1 MFLKAYF
8 APILLSFL
16 LSLSLSDTAAAKKNA
31 KPIANAET
39 AKNNK
44 ENANAKS
51 YESAVPATTPFV
63 GLPLDI
69 DVLARETYMI
79 DYDTGVVLLE
89 KNAET
94 PIHPSSMT
102 KIMTAYLVIDK
113 IKTGV
118 IKKDSVFTVSK
129 NGWRLEGSSMF
140 LNINDQVKV
149 EDLLKGLIIQSGNDA
164 SVTLAEN
171 ISGSEAAFASEM
183 TRRAR
188 EMGAK
193 QTNFVNA
200 SGLPLPEHQTTAKDL
215 AIISTHAIK
224 DQPDYY
230 PMYSEKEFSY
240 GNIKQGNRN
249 PLLYKN
255 IGCDGIKTGSSQI
268 AGYGMVASS
277 LQDGRRVILVIN
289 GLKSMQARANEATK
303 LITWG
308 LRTFTNKTIATAQQ
322 VLGKIP
328 VTYGTADHV
337 NAVARG
343 AFLIT
348 IPRTFENEVKTTV
361 ELTES
366 IEAPVTSGMTL
377 GKITVTCPAF
387 KEPIIFDLI
396 AEADIERAGFI
407 KRIGQK
413 IASIFSQKQ
422 K

>member
-1 MFLKAYF
+1 MFLKGYF
-8 APILLSFL
+8 TSALLSFL
-16 LSLSLSDTAAAKKNA
+16 LSLSLCDAAPSKKNA
-31 KPIANAET
+31 ET
-39 AKNNK
+39 K
-44 ENANAKS
+44 EVKS
-51 YESAVPATTPFV
+51 KKETTNPYESTVPATTPFA
-63 GLPLDI
+63 GLPLDV
-69 DVLARETYMI
+69 DVIAREAYLI
-79 DYDTGVVLLE
+79 DYETGSVLLE
-89 KNAET
+89 KNAEA

-129 NGWRLEGSSMF
+129 NGWKLEGSSMF

-171 ISGSEAAFASEM
+171 ISGSEGAFAAEM
-183 TRRAR
+183 TRRAH

-193 QTNFVNA
+193 KTNFLNA

-230 PMYSEKEFSY
+230 PLYKEVDFTY

-255 IGCDGIKTGSSQI
+255 IGCDGIKTGSSKI
-268 AGYGMVASS
+268 AGYGIVASCT
-277 LQDGRRVILVIN
+277 QDGRRVILVIN
-289 GLKSMQARANEATK
+289 GLKSMQARADEATK

-322 VLGKIP
+322 AFGKIP

-337 NAVARG
+337 NAVARN
-343 AFLIT
+343 AFVIT
-348 IPRTFENEVKTTV
+348 VPKAFENELKTKI

-377 GKITVTCPAF
+377 GKITVTCQAF

-396 AEADIERAGFI
+396 AETDVERAGFI

-413 IASIFSQKQ
+413 ISAIFSRK
-422 K
+422 

>member
-1 MFLKAYF
+1 MFLKGYF
-8 APILLSFL
+8 ATALLSFL
-16 LSLSLSDTAAAKKNA
+16 LSLSICDAVAAKKNA
-31 KPIANAET
+31 KPAASAE
-39 AKNNK
+39 AKKNNP
-44 ENANAKS
+44 
-51 YESAVPATTPFV
+51 YESTVPAASPFV
-63 GLPLDI
+63 GLPLDV
-69 DVLARETYMI
+69 DVIAREAYLI
-79 DYDTGVVLLE
+79 DYDTGTVLLE
-89 KNAET
+89 KNAEV

-129 NGWRLEGSSMF
+129 NGWKLEGSSMF

-164 SVTLAEN
+164 SVTLAES
-171 ISGSEAAFASEM
+171 ISGSEGAFAAEM
-183 TRRAR
+183 TRRAH

-193 QTNFVNA
+193 KTKFLNA

-224 DQPDYY
+224 DQPEYY
-230 PMYSEKEFSY
+230 PLYKEVDFTY

-268 AGYGMVASS
+268 AGYGIVASCI
-277 LQDGRRVILVIN
+277 QDGRRVILVVN
-289 GLKSMQARANEATK
+289 GLKSMQARADEATK

-308 LRTFTNKTIATAQQ
+308 LRTFTNKTITTAQQ
-322 VLGKIP
+322 VFGKIP
-328 VTYGTADHV
+328 VTYGNTGHV
-337 NAVARG
+337 NVVARNT
-343 AFLIT
+343 FLVT
-348 IPRTFENEVKTTV
+348 VPKAFENELKTKT

-396 AEADIERAGFI
+396 AETDVERAGFI

-413 IASIFSQKQ
+413 IAAIFNRK
-422 K
+422 